1 MTDYI
6 ETYQQA
12 VDSAM
17 NQYMARNTPENIEA
31 EAWRKHVLVPDPITV
46 PSPEMLEQT
55 KSEIAKQIAINTQA
69 AIDLAKQQ
77 MQREVE
83 NEQAQ
88 LDRITM
94 HATTGRSLVEQFAA
108 QHKISFEQAKAE
120 LDDYAA
126 MNPRNLTDAIK
137 DRYAGIR
144 NAAQLTG
151 DDQRKAGMFLQDE
164 FRRLGIDERRQ
175 RIKTAQ
181 YLMSDYSTMNNWNS
195 SGAALYRQTRTKQNS
210 D

>member
-46 PSPEMLEQT
+46 PSQDILEQT
-55 KSEIAKQIAINTQA
+55 KAEIAKQITANTQA
-69 AIDLAKQQ
+69 AIDLAKQKLRQ
-77 MQREVE
+77 DLE

-88 LDRITM
+88 VERITM
-94 HATTGRSLVEQFAA
+94 NAQTGRSLIEQHAA

-126 MNPRNLTDAIK
+126 INPRNLSDAIR

-144 NAAQLTG
+144 NIAKLTG
-151 DDQRKAGMFLQDE
+151 DDQRKAGGFLDAE
-164 FRRLGIDERRQ
+164 LKRLGVEEKRQ

-181 YLMSDYSTMNNWNS
+181 YLISDYNTMNNWNTT
-195 SGAALYRQTRTKQNS
+195 GAALYRQIRAKQNS